1 MALIVKK
8 GGGDSRM
15 RVRRLIRLEKELLSD
30 TDWKTT
36 DLQPRFAPIFPKT
49 TPIRAGWRWRSA
61 RASGAEGEYVLLA
74 KCNPPRDNWQ
84 ACLILTLDEGASV
97 VGRFE
102 HHGSHPGLHAHAHC
116 ERGGVETGT
125 RGLDDLVRV
134 PAAGSTS
141 YHRRRNAWSENGF
154 WEAAK
159 RFFRIK
165 ERKGPLI

>member
-1 MALIVKK
+1 
-8 GGGDSRM
+8 M
-15 RVRRLIRLEKELLSD
+15 RVRKLIASAKEIHSD
-30 TDWKTT
+30 TGWLNT
-36 DLQPRFAPIFPKT
+36 DLQPRYAPIFPKT
-49 TPIRAGWRWRSA
+49 TPIRAGWKWRSA
-61 RASGAEGEYVLLA
+61 RASSAEDEYVLLA
-74 KCNPPRDNWQ
+74 KVNPPRDNWQ
-84 ACLILTLDEGASV
+84 AFLIRTVDEGACV

-116 ERGGVETGT
+116 ERGGIETGP

-134 PAAGSTS
+134 PAAGSNS

-165 ERKGPLI
+165 EKRGTLL